1 MKKTKE
7 NGITLITLVITVV
20 VLLIL
25 TTIGTTSGISTIKM
39 ANFNKFKNELTVLQT
54 KVNELNQE
62 NKTEIGNQL
71 TDTQK
76 EILDISEV
84 SEIIYKE
91 KSEEEKSE
99 EEKKEIKNGF
109 RYITKSDIEKDLG
122 LEGIQRDYLINVK
135 YRYVVSSVG
144 FEYKEK
150 TYYMINQI
158 DTGLYNVDYN
168 NKNSSEGSF
177 DVGVDQSSDKYKIIV
192 SNIQHEGYVSNWQIK
207 YKIAG
212 DEYWKTSDQLEF
224 YVEKAGSY
232 IINVVHGDEIDLG
245 KKTLDISPKYAE
257 TNLVLNYDAINNI
270 SDDEHSSDTT
280 VWKDLSEKKND
291 AQITGATWGEN
302 YLSFDGLDDFAVT
315 TSDVDYGDSCAITL
329 QFVLVGGLEND
340 VTQMILE
347 SSENFDTNNIG
358 YGILYSDYST
368 NNLSTIVHSNN
379 DYNAKTTEDSIIDE
393 DDINVF
399 TVVINNYNEYNSF
412 IKIYK
417 NGELLE
423 LKKVNNYEYDLSNTK
438 FENYK
443 MYIAS
448 RAGNSYFSKMKLG
461 ALRVYNRELNKNEI
475 NDSYELD
482 SRRFR

>member
-7 NGITLITLVITVV
+7 NGITLVTLVITII
-20 VLLIL
+20 VLLML
-25 TTIGTTSGISTIKM
+25 TSIGTTEGISTINM
-39 ANFNKFKNELTVLQT
+39 AKFNQFKNELQMLQT
-54 KVNELNQE
+54 KVNDLNQE
-62 NKTEIGNQL
+62 NKTDIGIEL
-71 TDTQK
+71 TTTQQN
-76 EILDISEV
+76 ILNIEEV
-84 SEIIYKE
+84 YNIIYKNRTD
-91 KSEEEKSE
+91 EEKTDVRDSFKYLTSNDIKE
-99 EEKKEIKNGF
+99 E
-109 RYITKSDIEKDLG
+109 LG
-122 LEGIQRDYLINVK
+122 LEGIKRDYLISIK
-135 YRYVVSSVG
+135 YRYVVSCQG
-144 FEYKEK
+144 IEYKEQ
-150 TYYMINQI
+150 TYYMIEQI
-158 DTGLYNVDYN
+158 GNGLYNVEYKD
-168 NKNSSEGSF
+168 KNSKIGKF
-177 DVGVDQSSDKYKIIV
+177 DVNAEIDKDKWKITV
-192 SNIQHEGYVSNWQIK
+192 SNIQYDGYVSNWQVK
-207 YKIAG
+207 YKMAG
-212 DEYWKTSDQLEF
+212 DEYWKTSDNLEF
-224 YVEKAGSY
+224 YVEQSGSY
-232 IINVVHGDEIDLG
+232 IINVVHGNEIDLG
-245 KKTLDISPKYAE
+245 KETLDISPEYAE

-270 SDDEHSSDTT
+270 NDDEHSSDTT
-280 VWKDLSEKKND
+280 VWKDLSKKKND

-482 SRRFR
+482 SRRFK

>member
-7 NGITLITLVITVV
+7 NGITLVTLVITII
-20 VLLIL
+20 VLLML
-25 TTIGTTSGISTIKM
+25 TSIGTTEGISTINM
-39 ANFNKFKNELTVLQT
+39 AKFNQFKNELQMLQT
-54 KVNELNQE
+54 KVNDLNQE
-62 NKTEIGNQL
+62 NKTDIGIEL
-71 TDTQK
+71 TTTQQN
-76 EILDISEV
+76 ILNIEEV
-84 SEIIYKE
+84 YNIIYKNRTD
-91 KSEEEKSE
+91 EEKTDVRDSFKYLTSNDIKE
-99 EEKKEIKNGF
+99 E
-109 RYITKSDIEKDLG
+109 LG
-122 LEGIQRDYLINVK
+122 LEGIKRDYLISIK
-135 YRYVVSSVG
+135 YRYVVSCQG
-144 FEYKEK
+144 IEYKEQ
-150 TYYMINQI
+150 TYYMIEQI
-158 DTGLYNVDYN
+158 GNGLYNVEYKD
-168 NKNSSEGSF
+168 KNSKIRKF
-177 DVGVDQSSDKYKIIV
+177 DVNAEIDKDKWKITV
-192 SNIQHEGYVSNWQIK
+192 SNIQYDGYVSNWQVK
-207 YKIAG
+207 YKMAG

-245 KKTLDISPKYAE
+245 KKTLDISPKYVE

-280 VWKDLSEKKND
+280 VWKDLSKKKND

-302 YLSFDGLDDFAVT
+302 YLSFDGLDDFAMT
-315 TSDVDYGDSCAITL
+315 TSGIDYMDSCAITL
-329 QFVLVGGLEND
+329 QFVLVGGLENG

-368 NNLSTIVHSNN
+368 NNLSTIIHSNN

-399 TVVINNYNEYNSF
+399 TVVINNYNEDNSF

-482 SRRFR
+482 SRRFK

>member
-20 VLLIL
+20 VLLML
-25 TTIGTTSGISTIKM
+25 TTIGTTSGISTINM

-76 EILDISEV
+76 EILDIPEV
-84 SEIIYKE
+84 SEMIYK
-91 KSEEEKSE
+91 EKSE

-315 TSDVDYGDSCAITL
+315 TSGIDYMDSCAITL

-347 SSENFDTNNIG
+347 SSENWNSNLMG
-358 YGILYSDYST
+358 YGITFNEYGTKDLDT
-368 NNLSTIVHSNN
+368 TVHHNSG
-379 DYNAKTTEDSIIDE
+379 YNIKATEDNIVDE
-393 DDINVF
+393 YNINVF
-399 TVVINNYNEYNSF
+399 TFVINNYSQYDSF
-412 IKIYK
+412 IKVYK
-417 NGELLE
+417 NGEV
-423 LKKVNNYEYDLSNTK
+423 LKVKKINNFEYNLSNTK

-482 SRRFR
+482 LSLIHI

>member
-7 NGITLITLVITVV
+7 NGITLVTLVITII
-20 VLLIL
+20 VLLML
-25 TTIGTTSGISTIKM
+25 TSIGTTEGISTINM
-39 ANFNKFKNELTVLQT
+39 AKFNQFKNELQMLQT
-54 KVNELNQE
+54 KVNDLNQE
-62 NKTEIGNQL
+62 NKTDIGIEL
-71 TDTQK
+71 TTTQQN
-76 EILDISEV
+76 ILNIEEV
-84 SEIIYKE
+84 YNIIYKNRTD
-91 KSEEEKSE
+91 EEKTDVRDSFKYLTSNDIKE
-99 EEKKEIKNGF
+99 E
-109 RYITKSDIEKDLG
+109 LG
-122 LEGIQRDYLINVK
+122 LEGIKRDYLISIK
-135 YRYVVSSVG
+135 YRYVVSCYG
-144 FEYKEK
+144 IEYKGQ
-150 TYYMINQI
+150 TYYMIEQI
-158 DTGLYNVDYN
+158 GNGLYNVEYKD
-168 NKNSSEGSF
+168 KNSKIRKF
-177 DVGVDQSSDKYKIIV
+177 DVNAEIDKDKWKITV
-192 SNIQHEGYVSNWQIK
+192 SNIQYDGYVSNWQVK

-245 KKTLDISPKYAE
+245 KETLDISPKYAE

-315 TSDVDYGDSCAITL
+315 TSDIDYMDSCAITL

>member
-7 NGITLITLVITVV
+7 NGITLVTLVITII
-20 VLLIL
+20 VLLML
-25 TTIGTTSGISTIKM
+25 TSIGTTEGISTINM
-39 ANFNKFKNELTVLQT
+39 AKFNQFKNELQMLQT
-54 KVNELNQE
+54 KVNDLNQE
-62 NKTEIGNQL
+62 NKTDIGIEL
-71 TDTQK
+71 TTTQQN
-76 EILDISEV
+76 ILNIEEV
-84 SEIIYKE
+84 YNIIYKNRTD
-91 KSEEEKSE
+91 EEKTDVRDSFKYLTSNDIKE
-99 EEKKEIKNGF
+99 E
-109 RYITKSDIEKDLG
+109 LG
-122 LEGIQRDYLINVK
+122 LEGIKRDYLISIK
-135 YRYVVSSVG
+135 YRYVVSCQG
-144 FEYKEK
+144 IEYKEQ
-150 TYYMINQI
+150 TYYMIEQI
-158 DTGLYNVDYN
+158 GNGLYNVEYKD
-168 NKNSSEGSF
+168 KNSKIGKF
-177 DVGVDQSSDKYKIIV
+177 DVNAEIDKDKWKITV
-192 SNIQHEGYVSNWQIK
+192 SNIQYDGYVSNWQVK
-207 YKIAG
+207 YKMAG
-212 DEYWKTSDQLEF
+212 DEYWKTSDNLEF
-224 YVEKAGSY
+224 YVEQSGSY
-232 IINVVHGDEIDLG
+232 IINVVHGNEIDLG
-245 KKTLDISPKYAE
+245 KETLDISPKYAE

-270 SDDEHSSDTT
+270 SDDEHSSDTV
-280 VWKDLSEKKND
+280 VWKDLSKKKND

-315 TSDVDYGDSCAITL
+315 TSDIDYGDSCAITL

-482 SRRFR
+482 SRRFK

>member
-7 NGITLITLVITVV
+7 NGITLVTLVITII
-20 VLLIL
+20 VLLML
-25 TTIGTTSGISTIKM
+25 TSIGTTEGISTINM
-39 ANFNKFKNELTVLQT
+39 AKFNQFKNELQMLQT
-54 KVNELNQE
+54 KVNDLNQE
-62 NKTEIGNQL
+62 NKTDIGIEL
-71 TDTQK
+71 TTTQQNVLNI
-76 EILDISEV
+76 EEV
-84 SEIIYKE
+84 YNIIYKNRTD
-91 KSEEEKSE
+91 EEKTDVRDSFKYLTSNDIKE
-99 EEKKEIKNGF
+99 E
-109 RYITKSDIEKDLG
+109 LG
-122 LEGIQRDYLINVK
+122 LEGIKRDYLISIK
-135 YRYVVSSVG
+135 YRYVVSCKG
-144 FEYKEK
+144 IEYKEQ
-150 TYYMINQI
+150 TYYMIEQI
-158 DTGLYNVDYN
+158 GNGLYNVEYKD
-168 NKNSSEGSF
+168 KNSKIGKF
-177 DVGVDQSSDKYKIIV
+177 DVNAEIDKDKWKITV
-192 SNIQHEGYVSNWQIK
+192 SNIQYDGYVSNWQVK
-207 YKIAG
+207 YKMAG
-212 DEYWKTSDQLEF
+212 DEYWKTSDSLEF
-224 YVEKAGSY
+224 YVEQSGSY
-232 IINVVHGDEIDLG
+232 IINVVHGNEIDLG
-245 KKTLDISPKYAE
+245 KETLDISPKYAE

-270 SDDEHSSDTT
+270 SDDEHSSDTI
-280 VWKDLSEKKND
+280 VWKDLSKKKND

>member
-7 NGITLITLVITVV
+7 NGITLVTLVITII
-20 VLLIL
+20 VLLML
-25 TTIGTTSGISTIKM
+25 TSIGTTEGISTINM
-39 ANFNKFKNELTVLQT
+39 AKFNQFKNELQMLQT
-54 KVNELNQE
+54 KVNDLNQE
-62 NKTEIGNQL
+62 NKTDIGIEL
-71 TDTQK
+71 TTTQQNVLNI
-76 EILDISEV
+76 EEV
-84 SEIIYKE
+84 YNIIYKNRTD
-91 KSEEEKSE
+91 EEKTDVRDSFKYLTSNDIKE
-99 EEKKEIKNGF
+99 E
-109 RYITKSDIEKDLG
+109 LG
-122 LEGIQRDYLINVK
+122 LEGIKRDYLISIK
-135 YRYVVSSVG
+135 YRYVVSCQG
-144 FEYKEK
+144 IEYKEQ
-150 TYYMINQI
+150 TYYMIEQI
-158 DTGLYNVDYN
+158 GNGLYNVEYKD
-168 NKNSSEGSF
+168 KNSKIGKF
-177 DVGVDQSSDKYKIIV
+177 DVNAEIDKDKWKITV
-192 SNIQHEGYVSNWQIK
+192 SNIQYDGYVSNWQVK
-207 YKIAG
+207 YKMAG
-212 DEYWKTSDQLEF
+212 DEYWKTSDNLEF
-224 YVEKAGSY
+224 YVEQSGSY
-232 IINVVHGDEIDLG
+232 IINVVHGNEIDLG
-245 KKTLDISPKYAE
+245 KETLDISPEYAE

-270 SDDEHSSDTT
+270 NDDEHSSDTT
-280 VWKDLSEKKND
+280 VWKDLSKKKND

-315 TSDVDYGDSCAITL
+315 TSDIDYGDSCAITL

-482 SRRFR
+482 SRRFK

>member
-7 NGITLITLVITVV
+7 NGITLVTLVITII
-20 VLLIL
+20 VLLML
-25 TTIGTTSGISTIKM
+25 TSIGTTEGISTINM
-39 ANFNKFKNELTVLQT
+39 AKFNQFKNELQMLQT
-54 KVNELNQE
+54 KVNDLNQE
-62 NKTEIGNQL
+62 NKTDIGIEL
-71 TDTQK
+71 TTTQQN
-76 EILDISEV
+76 ILNIEEV
-84 SEIIYKE
+84 YNIIYKNRTD
-91 KSEEEKSE
+91 EEKTDVRDSFKYLTSNDIKE
-99 EEKKEIKNGF
+99 E
-109 RYITKSDIEKDLG
+109 LG
-122 LEGIQRDYLINVK
+122 LEGIKRDYLISIK
-135 YRYVVSSVG
+135 YRYVVSCQG
-144 FEYKEK
+144 IEYKEQ
-150 TYYMINQI
+150 TYYMIEQI
-158 DTGLYNVDYN
+158 GNGLYNVEYKD
-168 NKNSSEGSF
+168 KNSKIGKF
-177 DVGVDQSSDKYKIIV
+177 DVNAEIDKDKWKITV
-192 SNIQHEGYVSNWQIK
+192 SNIQYDGYVSNWQVK
-207 YKIAG
+207 YKMAG

-270 SDDEHSSDTT
+270 SDDEHSSDTI
-280 VWKDLSEKKND
+280 VWKDLSKKKND

-329 QFVLVGGLEND
+329 QFVIVGGLEND

-482 SRRFR
+482 SRRFK